1 MTKLSLKIISTN
13 TRMVPEMI
21 ETSNE
26 AESNVTMEKDVL
38 KVIARKGVS
47 DILYSLERGPKRFS
61 QLMFDTKLN
70 PSILDRHLK
79 ALIKLELVVKDS
91 GLYRLTE
98 AGDRVVAVIDDLLS
112 VFK

>member
-1 MTKLSLKIISTN
+1 
-13 TRMVPEMI
+13 MVPEMI
-21 ETSNE
+21 ETGGQGEN
-26 AESNVTMEKDVL
+26 NITVEKDVL

-61 QLMFDTKLN
+61 QLMFDTRLN

-79 ALIKLELVVKDS
+79 ALIKLELVEKDS
-91 GLYRLTE
+91 GLYKLTE

-112 VFK
+112 LFK